1 MIEVLNI
8 YLEEFNSH
16 NSISLCKLGVVC
28 KELNRNIEEW
38 NIWNKCKFIKSNFD
52 ISNYYHN
59 NPNNKNKMI
68 TATDCKKEWYL
79 NDNDL
84 LNLNVIS
91 TYNKKYKKMMRLY
104 YKNEIIEY
112 VLIKYGGSKKFYEFI
127 NNKINNKNK
136 RFLNKADK
144 INKRKELLIEK
155 LKEHNLTL
163 RNDSVVCDDY
173 INGIRDDINEVVMT
187 MVEMNYYMTKTNYK
201 SIMNELMNDL
211 KKDIRNNY
219 GYLHPN
225 EYNKIIKDEIPDLSA
240 MAKKLAI
247 SNEK

>member
-1 MIEVLNI
+1 MIEILNVF
-8 YLEEFNSH
+8 LEEFNNH
-16 NSISLCKLGVVC
+16 CSISLCKLKVVC
-28 KELNRNIEEW
+28 KELNKNIEEW
-38 NIWNKCKFIKSNFD
+38 NIWNKCKFIKSNID

-59 NPNNKNKMI
+59 NNSKMI
-68 TATDCKKEWYL
+68 TATDCKNEWYL
-79 NDNDL
+79 NDKDL

-91 TYNKKYKKMMRLY
+91 TYNKKYKKMMRLF

-112 VLIKYGGSKKFYEFI
+112 VLIKYGGSKKFSEFI
-127 NNKINNKNK
+127 NNKTNNKNK
-136 RFLNKADK
+136 RILNKTDK
-144 INKRKELLIEK
+144 INKRRELLIEK

-173 INGIRDDINEVVMT
+173 INGLRDDIDKVIMI

-201 SIMNELMNDL
+201 SIMNELMSDF

-225 EYNKIIKDEIPDLSA
+225 EYSKIIKDEIPNLSA

-247 SNEK
+247 KN